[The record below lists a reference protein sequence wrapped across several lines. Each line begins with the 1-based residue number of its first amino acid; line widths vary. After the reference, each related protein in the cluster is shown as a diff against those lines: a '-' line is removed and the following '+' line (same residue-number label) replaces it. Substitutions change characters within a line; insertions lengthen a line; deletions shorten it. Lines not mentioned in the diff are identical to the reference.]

1 MTCDIMFKVISMNI
15 DMNVGI
21 SNRHVHLTEDDFK
34 KLFNDKKLEV
44 VKYLNQPGQF
54 ASNLKVTI
62 KTEKSEISG
71 VRVLGPL
78 RDYTQV
84 EISKTDAYKLGLNP
98 PVRESGNLSG
108 SADITIIG
116 DNEIKVKEC
125 TIIATRHI
133 HATKEDLEKYNLDAS
148 KKYKVRIYGEKG
160 GIINKVSI
168 KISDKSFFEMH
179 LDTDDGNGHLLKC
192 GDKVTIIGED
202 NE

>member
-1 MTCDIMFKVISMNI
+1 MNI

-34 KLFNDKKLEV
+34 KLFNNKELEA

-98 PVRESGNLSG
+98 PVRESGNLKG
-108 SADITIIG
+108 SEDITIIG
-116 DNEIKVKEC
+116 DNEITLKEC

-133 HATKEDLEKYNLDAS
+133 HASKEDLVKYNLDAS
-148 KKYKVRIYGEKG
+148 KKYKVKINGEKG
-160 GIINKVSI
+160 GIINNVSI
-168 KISDKSFFEMH
+168 KVSDKAFFEMH

-192 GDKVTIIGED
+192 GDTATIIGED

>member
-1 MTCDIMFKVISMNI
+1 MTYDIMFKVISMNI

-34 KLFNDKKLEV
+34 KLFNNKELEA
-44 VKYLNQPGQF
+44 VKCLNQPGQF

-98 PVRESGNLSG
+98 PVRESGNLKG
-108 SADITIIG
+108 SEDITIIG
-116 DNEIKVKEC
+116 DNEIMVKEC

-133 HATKEDLEKYNLDAS
+133 HASKEDLVKYNLDAS
-148 KKYKVRIYGEKG
+148 KKYKVKINGEKG
-160 GIINKVSI
+160 GIINNVSI
-168 KISDKSFFEMH
+168 KVSDKAFFEMH

-192 GDKVTIIGED
+192 GDTATIIGED

>member
-1 MTCDIMFKVISMNI
+1 MNI

-34 KLFNDKKLEV
+34 KLFNNKELEV
-44 VKYLNQPGQF
+44 VKCLNQPGQF

-98 PVRESGNLSG
+98 PVRESGNLKG
-108 SADITIIG
+108 SEDITIIG
-116 DNEIKVKEC
+116 DNEITLKEC

-133 HATKEDLEKYNLDAS
+133 HASKEDLVKYNLDAS
-148 KKYKVRIYGEKG
+148 KKYKVKINGEKG
-160 GIINKVSI
+160 GIINNVSI
-168 KISDKSFFEMH
+168 KVSDKAFFEMH

-192 GDKVTIIGED
+192 GDTATIIGED

>member
-1 MTCDIMFKVISMNI
+1 MNI

-34 KLFNDKKLEV
+34 KLFNNKKLEA

-62 KTEKSEISG
+62 KTDKSEISG

-98 PVRESGNLSG
+98 PVRESGNLKG
-108 SADITIIG
+108 SEDITIIG
-116 DNEIKVKEC
+116 DNEITLKEC

-133 HATKEDLEKYNLDAS
+133 HASKEDLVKYNLDAS
-148 KKYKVRIYGEKG
+148 KKYKVKINGEKG
-160 GIINKVSI
+160 GIINNVSI
-168 KISDKSFFEMH
+168 KVSDKAFFEMH

-192 GDKVTIIGED
+192 GDTATIIGED

>member
-1 MTCDIMFKVISMNI
+1 MNI

-34 KLFNDKKLEV
+34 KLFNNKELEV

-98 PVRESGNLSG
+98 PVRESGNLKG
-108 SADITIIG
+108 SEDITIIG
-116 DNEIKVKEC
+116 DNEIMVKEC

-133 HATKEDLEKYNLDAS
+133 HATKEDLVKYNLDAS
-148 KKYKVRIYGEKG
+148 KKYKVKINGEKG
-160 GIINKVSI
+160 GIINNVSI
-168 KISDKSFFEMH
+168 KVSDKAFFEMH

-192 GDKVTIIGED
+192 GDTATIIGED

>member
-1 MTCDIMFKVISMNI
+1 MNI

-34 KLFNDKKLEV
+34 KLFNNKELEV

-98 PVRESGNLSG
+98 PVRESGNLKG
-108 SADITIIG
+108 SEDITIIG
-116 DNEIKVKEC
+116 DNEIMVKEC

-133 HATKEDLEKYNLDAS
+133 HASKEDLVKYNLDAS
-148 KKYKVRIYGEKG
+148 KKYKVKINGEKG
-160 GIINKVSI
+160 GIINNVSI
-168 KISDKSFFEMH
+168 KVSDKAFFEMH

-192 GDKVTIIGED
+192 GDTATIIGED

>member
-1 MTCDIMFKVISMNI
+1 MTYDIMIKVISMNI

-34 KLFNDKKLEV
+34 KLFNNKELEA

-62 KTEKSEISG
+62 KTGKSEISG

-98 PVRESGNLSG
+98 PVRESGNLKG
-108 SADITIIG
+108 SEDITIIG
-116 DNEIKVKEC
+116 DNEITLKEC

-133 HATKEDLEKYNLDAS
+133 HASKEDLVKYNLDAS
-148 KKYKVRIYGEKG
+148 KKYKVKINGEKG
-160 GIINKVSI
+160 GIINNVSI
-168 KISDKSFFEMH
+168 KVSDKAFFEMH

-192 GDKVTIIGED
+192 GDTATIIGED

>member
-1 MTCDIMFKVISMNI
+1 MTYDIMIKVISMNI

-34 KLFNDKKLEV
+34 KLFNNKELEV

-98 PVRESGNLSG
+98 PVRESGNLKG
-108 SADITIIG
+108 SEDITIIG
-116 DNEIKVKEC
+116 DNEITVKEC

-133 HATKEDLEKYNLDAS
+133 HASKEDLVKYNLDAS
-148 KKYKVRIYGEKG
+148 KKYKVKINGEKG
-160 GIINKVSI
+160 GIINNVSI
-168 KISDKSFFEMH
+168 KVSDKAFFEMH

-192 GDKVTIIGED
+192 GDTATIIGED

>member
-1 MTCDIMFKVISMNI
+1 MNI

-34 KLFNDKKLEV
+34 KLFNNKELEA

-62 KTEKSEISG
+62 KTGKSEISG

-98 PVRESGNLSG
+98 PVRESGNLKG
-108 SADITIIG
+108 SEDITIIG
-116 DNEIKVKEC
+116 DNEITLKEC

-133 HATKEDLEKYNLDAS
+133 HASKEDLVKYNLDAS
-148 KKYKVRIYGEKG
+148 KKYKVKINGEKG
-160 GIINKVSI
+160 GIINNVSI
-168 KISDKSFFEMH
+168 KVSDKAFFEMH

-192 GDKVTIIGED
+192 GDIATIIGED

>member
-1 MTCDIMFKVISMNI
+1 MTYDIMIKVISMNI

-34 KLFNDKKLEV
+34 KLFNNKELEV

-98 PVRESGNLSG
+98 PVRESGNLKG
-108 SADITIIG
+108 SEDITIIG
-116 DNEIKVKEC
+116 DNEITLKEC

-133 HATKEDLEKYNLDAS
+133 HASKEDLVKYNLDAS
-148 KKYKVRIYGEKG
+148 KKYKVKINGEKG
-160 GIINKVSI
+160 GIINNVSI
-168 KISDKSFFEMH
+168 KVSDKAFFEMH

-192 GDKVTIIGED
+192 GDTATIIGED

>member
-1 MTCDIMFKVISMNI
+1 MNI

-34 KLFNDKKLEV
+34 KLFNNKELEA

-62 KTEKSEISG
+62 KTGKSEISG

-98 PVRESGNLSG
+98 PVRESGNLKG
-108 SADITIIG
+108 SEDITIIG
-116 DNEIKVKEC
+116 DNEITLKEC

-133 HATKEDLEKYNLDAS
+133 HASKEDLVKYNLDAS
-148 KKYKVRIYGEKG
+148 KKYRVKIYGEKG
-160 GIINKVSI
+160 GIINNVSI
-168 KISDKSFFEMH
+168 KVSDKAFFEMH

-192 GDKVTIIGED
+192 GDTATIIGED

>member
-1 MTCDIMFKVISMNI
+1 MNI

-71 VRVLGPL
+71 VRILGPL

-98 PVRESGNLSG
+98 PVRESGDLSG
-108 SADITIIG
+108 SEDITIIG
-116 DNEIKVKEC
+116 DNEITVKEC
-125 TIIATRHI
+125 TIIANRHI
-133 HATKEDLEKYNLDAS
+133 HATKEDLENYNLDAS
-148 KKYKVRIYGEKG
+148 KKYRVKIYGEKG
-160 GIINKVSI
+160 GIINNVSI
-168 KISDKSFFEMH
+168 KVSDKSFFEIH
-179 LDTDDGNGHLLKC
+179 LDTDDGNAHLLKC
-192 GDKVTIIGED
+192 GDRVTIIGED
-202 NE
+202 DE

>member
-1 MTCDIMFKVISMNI
+1 MNI

-34 KLFNDKKLEV
+34 KLFNNKELEA
-44 VKYLNQPGQF
+44 VKCLNQPGQF

-62 KTEKSEISG
+62 KTDKSEISG

-98 PVRESGNLSG
+98 PVRESGNLKG
-108 SADITIIG
+108 SEDITIIG
-116 DNEIKVKEC
+116 DNEIMVKEC

-133 HATKEDLEKYNLDAS
+133 HASKEDLVKYNLDAS
-148 KKYKVRIYGEKG
+148 KKYKVKINGEKG
-160 GIINKVSI
+160 GIINNVSI
-168 KISDKSFFEMH
+168 KVSDKAFFEMH

-192 GDKVTIIGED
+192 GDTATIIGED

>member
-1 MTCDIMFKVISMNI
+1 MNI

-34 KLFNDKKLEV
+34 KLFNNKELEV
-44 VKYLNQPGQF
+44 VKFLNQPGQF

-84 EISKTDAYKLGLNP
+84 EITKTDAYKLGLNP
-98 PVRESGNLSG
+98 PVRESGNLKG
-108 SADITIIG
+108 SEDITIIG
-116 DNEIKVKEC
+116 DNEIMVKEC

-133 HATKEDLEKYNLDAS
+133 HATKEDLVKYNLDAS
-148 KKYKVRIYGEKG
+148 KKYRVKIYGEKG
-160 GIINKVSI
+160 GIINNVSI
-168 KISDKSFFEMH
+168 KVSDKAFFEMH

-192 GDKVTIIGED
+192 GDTATIIGED

>member
-1 MTCDIMFKVISMNI
+1 MNI

-34 KLFNDKKLEV
+34 KLFNNKKLEA

-62 KTEKSEISG
+62 KTGKSEISG

-98 PVRESGNLSG
+98 PVRESGNLKG
-108 SADITIIG
+108 SEDITIIG
-116 DNEIKVKEC
+116 DNEITLKEC

-133 HATKEDLEKYNLDAS
+133 HASEEDLVKYNLDAS
-148 KKYKVRIYGEKG
+148 KKYKVKINGEKG
-160 GIINKVSI
+160 GIINNVSI
-168 KISDKSFFEMH
+168 KVSDKAFFEMH

-192 GDKVTIIGED
+192 GDTATIIGED

>member
-1 MTCDIMFKVISMNI
+1 MNI

-34 KLFNDKKLEV
+34 KLFNNKELEA

-62 KTEKSEISG
+62 KTDKSEISG

-98 PVRESGNLSG
+98 PVRESGNLKG
-108 SADITIIG
+108 SEDITIIG
-116 DNEIKVKEC
+116 DNEITLKEC

-133 HATKEDLEKYNLDAS
+133 HASKEDLVKYNLDAS
-148 KKYKVRIYGEKG
+148 KKYKVKINGEKG
-160 GIINKVSI
+160 GIINNVSI
-168 KISDKSFFEMH
+168 KVSDKAFFEMH
-179 LDTDDGNGHLLKC
+179 LDTDDGNGHLLKR
-192 GDKVTIIGED
+192 GDTATIIGED

>member
-1 MTCDIMFKVISMNI
+1 MNI

-84 EISKTDAYKLGLNP
+84 EISKTDAYKLGINP
-98 PVRESGNLSG
+98 PVRESGDLSG

-116 DNEIKVKEC
+116 DNEITVKEC

-148 KKYKVRIYGEKG
+148 KKYRVKIYGEKG

>member
-1 MTCDIMFKVISMNI
+1 MNI

-34 KLFNDKKLEV
+34 KLFNNKELEV
-44 VKYLNQPGQF
+44 VKCLNQPGQF

-98 PVRESGNLSG
+98 PVRESGNLKG
-108 SADITIIG
+108 SEDITIIG
-116 DNEIKVKEC
+116 DNEIMVKEC

-133 HATKEDLEKYNLDAS
+133 HASKEDLVKYNLDAS
-148 KKYKVRIYGEKG
+148 KKYKVKINGEKG
-160 GIINKVSI
+160 GIINNVSI
-168 KISDKSFFEMH
+168 KVSDKAFFEMH

-192 GDKVTIIGED
+192 GDTATIIGED

>member
-1 MTCDIMFKVISMNI
+1 MIKVISMNI

-34 KLFNDKKLEV
+34 KLFNNKKLEA

-98 PVRESGNLSG
+98 PVRESGNLKG
-108 SADITIIG
+108 SEDITIIG
-116 DNEIKVKEC
+116 DNEIMVKEC

-133 HATKEDLEKYNLDAS
+133 HASKEDLVKYNLDAS
-148 KKYKVRIYGEKG
+148 KKYKVKINGEKG
-160 GIINKVSI
+160 GIINNVSI
-168 KISDKSFFEMH
+168 KVSDKAFFEMH

-192 GDKVTIIGED
+192 GDTATIIGED

>member
-1 MTCDIMFKVISMNI
+1 MNI

-34 KLFNDKKLEV
+34 KLFNNKELEA
-44 VKYLNQPGQF
+44 VKCLNQPGQF

-98 PVRESGNLSG
+98 PVRESGNLKG
-108 SADITIIG
+108 SEDITIIG
-116 DNEIKVKEC
+116 DNEIMVKEC

-133 HATKEDLEKYNLDAS
+133 HASKEDLVKYNLDAS
-148 KKYKVRIYGEKG
+148 KKYKVKINGEKG
-160 GIINKVSI
+160 GIINNVSI
-168 KISDKSFFEMH
+168 KVSDKAFFEMH

-192 GDKVTIIGED
+192 GDTATIIGED

>member
-1 MTCDIMFKVISMNI
+1 MNI

-34 KLFNDKKLEV
+34 KLFNNKKLEA

-84 EISKTDAYKLGLNP
+84 EISRTDAYKLGLNP
-98 PVRESGNLSG
+98 PVRESGNLKG
-108 SADITIIG
+108 SEDITIIG
-116 DNEIKVKEC
+116 DNEITLKEC

-133 HATKEDLEKYNLDAS
+133 HASKEDLVKYNLDAS
-148 KKYKVRIYGEKG
+148 KKYKVKINGEKG
-160 GIINKVSI
+160 GIINNVSI
-168 KISDKSFFEMH
+168 KVSDKAFFEMH

-192 GDKVTIIGED
+192 GDTATIIGED

>member
-1 MTCDIMFKVISMNI
+1 MNI

-34 KLFNDKKLEV
+34 KLFNNKELEA

-62 KTEKSEISG
+62 KTGKSEISG

-98 PVRESGNLSG
+98 PVRESGNLKG
-108 SADITIIG
+108 SEDITIIG
-116 DNEIKVKEC
+116 DNEIMVKEC

-133 HATKEDLEKYNLDAS
+133 HATKEDLVKYNLDAS
-148 KKYKVRIYGEKG
+148 KKYKVKINGEKG
-160 GIINKVSI
+160 GIINNVSI
-168 KISDKSFFEMH
+168 KVSDKAFFEMH

-192 GDKVTIIGED
+192 GDTATIIGED

>member
-1 MTCDIMFKVISMNI
+1 MNI

-34 KLFNDKKLEV
+34 KLFNNKKLEA

-98 PVRESGNLSG
+98 PVRESGNLKG
-108 SADITIIG
+108 SEDITIIG
-116 DNEIKVKEC
+116 DNEITLKEC

-133 HATKEDLEKYNLDAS
+133 HASKEDLVKYNLDAS
-148 KKYKVRIYGEKG
+148 KKYKVKINGEKG
-160 GIINKVSI
+160 GIINNVSI
-168 KISDKSFFEMH
+168 KVSDKAFFEMH

-192 GDKVTIIGED
+192 GDTATIIGED

>member
-1 MTCDIMFKVISMNI
+1 MNI

-34 KLFNDKKLEV
+34 KLFNNKKLEA

-98 PVRESGNLSG
+98 PVRESGNLKG
-108 SADITIIG
+108 SEDITIIG
-116 DNEIKVKEC
+116 DNEIMVKEC

-133 HATKEDLEKYNLDAS
+133 HASKEDLVKYNLDAS
-148 KKYKVRIYGEKG
+148 KKYKVKINGEKG
-160 GIINKVSI
+160 GIINNVSI
-168 KISDKSFFEMH
+168 KVSDKAFFEMH

-192 GDKVTIIGED
+192 GDTATIIGED

>member
-1 MTCDIMFKVISMNI
+1 MNI
-15 DMNVGI
+15 DVNVGI

-34 KLFNDKKLEV
+34 KLFNNKKLEA

-98 PVRESGNLSG
+98 PVRESGNLKG
-108 SADITIIG
+108 SEDITIIG
-116 DNEIKVKEC
+116 DNEIMVKEC

-133 HATKEDLEKYNLDAS
+133 HASKEDLVKYNLDAS
-148 KKYKVRIYGEKG
+148 KKYKVKINGEKG
-160 GIINKVSI
+160 GIINNVSI
-168 KISDKSFFEMH
+168 KVSDKAFFEMH

-192 GDKVTIIGED
+192 GDTATIIGED

>member
-1 MTCDIMFKVISMNI
+1 MTYDIMFKVISMNI

-34 KLFNDKKLEV
+34 KLFNNKELEA

-62 KTEKSEISG
+62 KTDKSEISG

-98 PVRESGNLSG
+98 PVRESGNLKG
-108 SADITIIG
+108 SEDITIIG
-116 DNEIKVKEC
+116 DNEITLKEC

-133 HATKEDLEKYNLDAS
+133 HASKEDLVKYNLDAS
-148 KKYKVRIYGEKG
+148 KKYKVKINGEKG
-160 GIINKVSI
+160 GIINNVSI
-168 KISDKSFFEMH
+168 KVSDKAFFEMH

-192 GDKVTIIGED
+192 GDTATIIGED

>member
-1 MTCDIMFKVISMNI
+1 MNI

-34 KLFNDKKLEV
+34 KLFNNKELEV
-44 VKYLNQPGQF
+44 VKFLNQPGQF

-84 EISKTDAYKLGLNP
+84 EITKTDAYKLGLNP
-98 PVRESGNLSG
+98 PVRESGNLKG
-108 SADITIIG
+108 SEDITIIG
-116 DNEIKVKEC
+116 DNEITLKEC

-133 HATKEDLEKYNLDAS
+133 HASKEDLVKYNLDAS
-148 KKYKVRIYGEKG
+148 KKYKVKINGEKG
-160 GIINKVSI
+160 GIINNVSI
-168 KISDKSFFEMH
+168 KVSDKAFFEMH

-192 GDKVTIIGED
+192 GDTATIIGED

>member
-1 MTCDIMFKVISMNI
+1 MNI

-34 KLFNDKKLEV
+34 KLFNNKELEA

-98 PVRESGNLSG
+98 PVRESGNLKG
-108 SADITIIG
+108 SEDITIIG
-116 DNEIKVKEC
+116 DNEIMVKEC

-133 HATKEDLEKYNLDAS
+133 HASKEDLVKYNLDAS
-148 KKYKVRIYGEKG
+148 KKYRVKIYGEKG
-160 GIINKVSI
+160 GIINNVSI
-168 KISDKSFFEMH
+168 KVSDKAFFEMH

-192 GDKVTIIGED
+192 GDTATIIGED

>member
-1 MTCDIMFKVISMNI
+1 MNI

-21 SNRHVHLTEDDFK
+21 SNRHVHLTEVDFK
-34 KLFNDKKLEV
+34 KLFNNKELEA

-98 PVRESGNLSG
+98 PVRESGNLKG
-108 SADITIIG
+108 SEDITIIG
-116 DNEIKVKEC
+116 DNEIMVKEC

-133 HATKEDLEKYNLDAS
+133 HASKEDLVKYNLDAS
-148 KKYKVRIYGEKG
+148 KKYKVKINGEKG
-160 GIINKVSI
+160 GIINNVSI
-168 KISDKSFFEMH
+168 KVSDKAFFEMH

-192 GDKVTIIGED
+192 GDTATIIGED

>member
-1 MTCDIMFKVISMNI
+1 MTYDIMFKVISMNI

-34 KLFNDKKLEV
+34 KLFNNKELEA

-98 PVRESGNLSG
+98 PVRESGNLKG
-108 SADITIIG
+108 SEDITIIG
-116 DNEIKVKEC
+116 DNEITLKEC

-133 HATKEDLEKYNLDAS
+133 HASKEDLVKYNLDAS
-148 KKYKVRIYGEKG
+148 KKYKVKINGEKG
-160 GIINKVSI
+160 GIINNVSI
-168 KISDKSFFEMH
+168 KVSDKAFFEMH

-192 GDKVTIIGED
+192 GDTATIIGKD

>member
-1 MTCDIMFKVISMNI
+1 MNI

-34 KLFNDKKLEV
+34 KLFNNKELEV

-78 RDYTQV
+78 RDYMQV

-98 PVRESGNLSG
+98 PVRESGNLKG
-108 SADITIIG
+108 SEDITIIG
-116 DNEIKVKEC
+116 DNEITLKEC

-133 HATKEDLEKYNLDAS
+133 HASKEDLVKYNLDAS
-148 KKYKVRIYGEKG
+148 KKYKVKINGEKG
-160 GIINKVSI
+160 GIINNVSI
-168 KISDKSFFEMH
+168 KVSDKAFFEMH

-192 GDKVTIIGED
+192 GDTATIIGED

>member
-1 MTCDIMFKVISMNI
+1 MNI

-34 KLFNDKKLEV
+34 KLFNNKKLEA

-98 PVRESGNLSG
+98 PVRESGNLKG
-108 SADITIIG
+108 SEDITIIG
-116 DNEIKVKEC
+116 DNEIIVKEC

-133 HATKEDLEKYNLDAS
+133 HASKEDLVKYNLDAS
-148 KKYKVRIYGEKG
+148 KKYKVKINGEKG
-160 GIINKVSI
+160 GIINNVSI
-168 KISDKSFFEMH
+168 KVSDKAFFEMH

-192 GDKVTIIGED
+192 GDTATIIGED

>member
-1 MTCDIMFKVISMNI
+1 MNI

-34 KLFNDKKLEV
+34 KLFNNKKLEV

-98 PVRESGNLSG
+98 PVRESGNLKG
-108 SADITIIG
+108 SEDITIIG
-116 DNEIKVKEC
+116 DNEITVKEC

-133 HATKEDLEKYNLDAS
+133 HASKEDLVKYNLDAS
-148 KKYKVRIYGEKG
+148 KKYKVKINGEKG
-160 GIINKVSI
+160 GIINNVSI
-168 KISDKSFFEMH
+168 KVSDKAFFEMH

-192 GDKVTIIGED
+192 GDTATIIGED

>member
-1 MTCDIMFKVISMNI
+1 MTYDIMIKVISMNI

-34 KLFNDKKLEV
+34 KLFNNKKLEA

-62 KTEKSEISG
+62 KTWKSEISG

-98 PVRESGNLSG
+98 PVRESGNLKG
-108 SADITIIG
+108 SEDITIIG
-116 DNEIKVKEC
+116 DNEITLKEC

-133 HATKEDLEKYNLDAS
+133 HASKEDLVKYNLDAS
-148 KKYKVRIYGEKG
+148 KKYKVKINGEKG
-160 GIINKVSI
+160 GIINNVSI
-168 KISDKSFFEMH
+168 KVRDKAFFEMH

-192 GDKVTIIGED
+192 GDTATIIGED

>member
-1 MTCDIMFKVISMNI
+1 MNI

-34 KLFNDKKLEV
+34 KLFNNKELEA

-98 PVRESGNLSG
+98 PVRESGNLKG
-108 SADITIIG
+108 SEDITIIG
-116 DNEIKVKEC
+116 DNEITLKEC

-133 HATKEDLEKYNLDAS
+133 HASKEDLVKYNLDAS
-148 KKYKVRIYGEKG
+148 KKYRVKIYGEKG
-160 GIINKVSI
+160 GIINNVSI
-168 KISDKSFFEMH
+168 KVSDKAFFEMH

-192 GDKVTIIGED
+192 GDTATIIGED

>member
-1 MTCDIMFKVISMNI
+1 MNI

-34 KLFNDKKLEV
+34 KLFNNKELEA

-62 KTEKSEISG
+62 KTWKSEISG

-98 PVRESGNLSG
+98 PVRESGNLKG
-108 SADITIIG
+108 SEDITIIG
-116 DNEIKVKEC
+116 DNEITLKEC

-133 HATKEDLEKYNLDAS
+133 HASKEDLVKYNLDAS
-148 KKYKVRIYGEKG
+148 KKYKVKINGEKG
-160 GIINKVSI
+160 GIINNVSI
-168 KISDKSFFEMH
+168 KVSDKAFFEMH

-192 GDKVTIIGED
+192 GDTATIIGED